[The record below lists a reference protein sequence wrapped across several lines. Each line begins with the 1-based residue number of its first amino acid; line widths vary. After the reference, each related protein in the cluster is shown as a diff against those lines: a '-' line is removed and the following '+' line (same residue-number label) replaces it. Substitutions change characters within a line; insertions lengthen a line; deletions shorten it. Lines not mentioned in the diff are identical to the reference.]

1 MNRRLMFDQL
11 VNKAGDLSFDELDQ
25 FFESLDPV
33 DIEDTLGFWKG
44 GYLKGWEIF
53 FRNYFIFHWFGKNF
67 ISADKIRAQVWSILG
82 FKISFGIGNSRL
94 RRVEFRDKVSTALI
108 YNYLPIIDH
117 FRKVDDDILMGI
129 MEIKGRS
136 FVYFYIQRL

>member
-1 MNRRLMFDQL
+1 MDRRLMFDQL
-11 VNKAGDLSFDELDQ
+11 LKRAGDLAFDELDQ
-25 FFESLDPV
+25 FFASLDPV

-53 FRNYFIFHWFGKNF
+53 FRNYIFFHWFGKHF
-67 ISADKIRAQVWSILG
+67 ISAEKIRAQVWSILG

-117 FRKVDDDILMGI
+117 FRKVDDEILMGI
-129 MEIKGRS
+129 MVIKGRS
-136 FVYFYIQRL
+136 IVYFYIQRL